1 MYTGFANLLR
11 GNSRGRCFRISDLD
25 FSGKSIWPDP
35 LAYGR
40 HGTAN
45 SSRLITALKQLPD
58 TKVEH
63 SVTRLQS
70 IDAGLLVDLFDLSP
84 DVAFFIKDCGGRY
97 VFVNDSLVARHGLKS
112 KAEVI
117 GKRPCDIC
125 PGEFGQIPAE
135 QDSRVLTTGKALI
148 DQLEMQWHRP
158 HSPVW
163 CLTTKLPIRDADH
176 QVIGLIGYSRDL
188 RQSLDLGDIPSSLAR
203 ALRDFEKSLSSDVTP
218 SVLAERAE
226 LSAQRLSRLTKRLF
240 GLTPSQLITKTR
252 IAAASRL
259 LRDSSDTISNI
270 AHSCGFC
277 DHSAF
282 TRAFRSATG
291 VTPSEYRNAGS

>member
-1 MYTGFANLLR
+1 MGTTYAALQTVVNLHRTTNSTGLT
-11 GNSRGRCFRISDLD
+11 S
-25 FSGKSIWPDP
+25 
-35 LAYGR
+35 
-40 HGTAN
+40 
-45 SSRLITALKQLPD
+45 ALKPLSL
-58 TKVEH
+58 TKSE
-63 SVTRLQS
+63 SSATRLQS
-70 IDAGLLVDLFDLSP
+70 IDTGLLVELFDLSP
-84 DVAFFIKDCGGRY
+84 DVAFFVKDGDGCY
-97 VFVNDSLVARHGLKS
+97 VFVNNSLVARHGLKS
-112 KAEVI
+112 KSDVV
-117 GKRPCDIC
+117 GKRPSEIC
-125 PGEFGQIPAE
+125 PGDFGQIPTE
-135 QDSRVLTTGKALI
+135 QDSKVLKTGRPLI
-148 DQLEMQWHRP
+148 DQLEMQWHLP
-158 HSPVW
+158 HDPVW
-163 CLTTKLPIRDADH
+163 CLTTKLPIRDAEH
-176 QVIGLIGYSRDL
+176 RVIGLIGFSRDI
-188 RQSLDLGDIPSSLAR
+188 RQSLELQDIPSCLVQ

-218 SVLAERAE
+218 SLLAKRAD

>member
-1 MYTGFANLLR
+1 M
-11 GNSRGRCFRISDLD
+11 
-25 FSGKSIWPDP
+25 WPDP
-35 LAYGR
+35 SPDRR

-45 SSRLITALKQLPD
+45 SSGLMTALKQLLK

-63 SVTRLQS
+63 AITRLQS
-70 IDAGLLVDLFDLSP
+70 IDAGLLVELFDLSP
-84 DVAFFIKDCGGRY
+84 DVAFFIKDCDGRY
-97 VFVNDSLVARHGLKS
+97 VFVNDSLVARHGLKTKS
-112 KAEVI
+112 EVI

-158 HSPVW
+158 HDPVW

-176 QVIGLIGYSRDL
+176 RVIGLIGYSRDL
-188 RQSLDLGDIPSSLAR
+188 RQSLDLRDIPSSLVR
-203 ALRDFEKSLSSDVTP
+203 ALREFEKDLSSDVTP
-218 SVLAERAE
+218 SVLAQRAD
-226 LSAQRLSRLTKRLF
+226 LSPQRLSRLTRRLF

-252 IAAASRL
+252 IAAASRF
-259 LRDSSDTISNI
+259 LRDTTETVSHI
-270 AHSCGFC
+270 AYSCGFC

-291 VTPSEYRNAGS
+291 VTPSEYRNAGG